1 MRPIP
6 YKAESMDNVVLIG
19 EDGTQYIGEYID
31 MRLDRTTIP
40 NGKYAYDCR
49 HDDDGDWVTPVTIEK
64 RVMVNFAG
72 TFVTDTPIMFPDE
85 KYHYIPLKEWVI

>member
-6 YKAESMDNVVLIG
+6 YKAESMGDVVLIG
-19 EDGTQYIGEYID
+19 EGDTQYTGKYID
-31 MRLDRTTIP
+31 MRLDRATIP

-64 RVMVNFAG
+64 RVVVNFAG
-72 TFVTDTPIMFPDE
+72 TFVTSTPIEFLNEQHP
-85 KYHYIPLKEWVI
+85 YIPLKEWVF

>member
-1 MRPIP
+1 MKPIS
-6 YKAESMDNVVLIG
+6 YKAESMDDVILIG
-19 EDGTQYIGEYID
+19 EDDTQYTGEYID

-49 HDDDGDWVTPVTIEK
+49 HDDNGDWVTPISIEK

-72 TFVTDTPIMFPDE
+72 TFVTSVSIKFPDE
-85 KYHYIPLKEWVI
+85 KDPYIPLKEWVI